1 MLCVGRH
8 AWGQETVA
16 AHHVAAP
23 SVQYLDVGGAA
34 RSHPCV
40 PVARLSW
47 KLERGVAVRV
57 SVHRSSWELERGVAV
72 RVSVHRSSWKP
83 ERGVA
88 VQVSVDR
95 LAWELERGVAVCVPV
110 DYSTGELEREA
121 VVRMET
127 LMVGAGH
134 SRG

>member
-40 PVARLSW
+40 PVARSSW
-47 KLERGVAVRV
+47 KLERGVAVCV

-72 RVSVHRSSWKP
+72 RVSVHWSS
-83 ERGVA
+83 
-88 VQVSVDR
+88 
-95 LAWELERGVAVCVPV
+95 WELERGVAVCVPV
-110 DYSTGELEREA
+110 DYSTGKLEREA